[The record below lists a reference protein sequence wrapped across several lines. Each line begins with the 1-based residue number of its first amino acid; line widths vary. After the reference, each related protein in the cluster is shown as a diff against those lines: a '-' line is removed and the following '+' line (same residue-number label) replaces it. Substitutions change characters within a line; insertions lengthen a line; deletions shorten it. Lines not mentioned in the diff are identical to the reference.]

1 LQLSEG
7 EFYMFQK
14 TKSVAL
20 FAGLVVFLAIQV
32 FTSTTPASSTTVNPI
47 PSYQAGASGAMKYV
61 SQFDGA
67 DIGARINAADASCG
81 ARPCTIYVDLQGS
94 IATHVVLH
102 SYHTLWFGLGDWT
115 CATVNKALNNDTP
128 FDLESFTTVRG
139 SGWGT
144 RIAEPTVPGLL
155 YVFYLTNNRVLGSVN
170 KHVTISDLQ
179 IIGASGENS
188 GAMSTIHLGNCLHC
202 SIHNVLLN
210 DTGAIGVAVGNSSL
224 PGAPV
229 NIINA
234 SNTSPIVIT
243 TAAPHRYETGEETTI
258 ASVRGNTAANGKFI
272 VTVTDATHFT
282 IGVAG
287 NGSYISGGTAQRNAH
302 AIDVTVSE
310 CSFFK
315 VATQNLALVNG
326 KDIHFIN
333 NKFRASGDTLSNGS
347 SLDLEPNS
355 PSDWISEFEI
365 SGNIFDASQS
375 HFFTVAIQ
383 IYDTQESGIVSHNI
397 IKGGPFAR
405 GVSCERCNNVVIEGN
420 QISNVTQPAITIAP
434 CTGCSVINNDI
445 RNAGSA
451 SNEAIVVGGPTTNS
465 NISSNRIYPIF
476 GGNSSVI
483 SAYRSVGNTYLDNL
497 GVTYSNTT
505 TTSLIR
511 DNNGVAFANLPPAKD
526 GSEIYCSNCRKTT
539 PCMGGGTGAMAKYL
553 NGARDCN

>member
-1 LQLSEG
+1 
-7 EFYMFQK
+7 MFQK
-14 TKSVAL
+14 TKSSAL
-20 FAGLVVFLAIQV
+20 FAGLVVFLAVQV
-32 FTSTTPASSTTVNPI
+32 STSTITASNPI
-47 PSYQAGASGAMKYV
+47 TSYQAAASVEMKYV

-67 DIGARINAADASCG
+67 DVGARINAADASCG
-81 ARPCTIYVDLQGS
+81 SRPCTIYVDVQGS

-115 CATVNKALNNDTP
+115 CATVNRAPNNDTP

-155 YVFYLTNNRVLGSVN
+155 YVFFLTNNRALGSIN
-170 KHVTISDLQ
+170 KYVTISDLQ
-179 IIGASGENS
+179 IIGASAENS
-188 GAMSTIHLGNCLHC
+188 GAMSTIDLGNCLHC
-202 SIHNVLLN
+202 SVHNVLLN
-210 DTGAIGVAVGNSSL
+210 DTGAIGVAVGNSAL

-229 NIINA
+229 SITNA
-234 SNTSPIVIT
+234 SNASPIVIT
-243 TAAPHRYETGEETTI
+243 TATPHGYETGEETTI
-258 ASVRGNTAANGKFI
+258 ASVRGNTAANGKFV

-282 IGVAG
+282 IGVGG
-287 NGSYISGGTAQRNAH
+287 NGSYISGGTARKNAH
-302 AIDVTVSE
+302 AMDVTVSE

-333 NKFRASGDTLSNGS
+333 NKFRASGDTASNGT

-355 PSDWISEFEI
+355 AGDWISEFEI

-375 HFFTVAIQ
+375 HFYTVAIQ

-405 GVSCERCNNVVIEGN
+405 GVSCERCNNIVIEGN
-420 QISNVTQPAITIAP
+420 QISNVSQPAIAIAP
-434 CTGCSVINNDI
+434 CNGCSVINNDI

-465 NISSNRIYPIF
+465 NISFNRIYPIS
-476 GGNSSVI
+476 GGHSSVL
-483 SAYRSVGNTYLDNL
+483 SAYRSVGNTYLDNI
-497 GVTYSNTT
+497 GVTYANTT
-505 TTSLIR
+505 TSSLIR
-511 DNNGVAFANLPPAKD
+511 DSNGVAFANLPLAKD

-539 PCMGGGTGAMAKYL
+539 PCTAGGTGAVAKYL
-553 NGARDCN
+553 NGAKDCN